1 MIQAFLLKLVRFQ
14 LPIWL
19 VMPILGLTFL
29 IGIGGGYISAFLIA
43 PSTNCPESDE
53 VCEEFGVYWQAW
65 DLASENFVDP
75 SVIEPETMITGSVNG
90 MLNTL
95 GDQGHTRFLSAEEA
109 NRWNQSLAGE
119 YEGIGA
125 YLDIHDGQAIIVEPI
140 EGSPAEKAGL
150 QSGDFILKIDG
161 KDTYGMALDEVASTI
176 RGEKGT
182 TVVLTIQRPGDVQE
196 FDVSVKRATV
206 EIPSVQWAML
216 PNDIAIVYLDS
227 FASRSADEMEAAL
240 KEAQEQGAKQ
250 LILDIRNNGGGLVNE
265 AIGIASQFLPE
276 GTPVLLEQNR
286 DGDREVSEARSGG
299 VALDIPMVVLI
310 NFHTASSAEILSGAL
325 QDQERAPLIGVRTVG
340 TGTVLTPY
348 ELEGGAKLL
357 LGTQQWLT
365 PNGRTI
371 RNQGISPDIEIALP
385 VDIAPLSP
393 REAAALS
400 EDELMESEDVQL
412 VKAIEVLLEQ

>member
-1 MIQAFLLKLVRFQ
+1 
-14 LPIWL
+14 
-19 VMPILGLTFL
+19 
-29 IGIGGGYISAFLIA
+29 
-43 PSTNCPESDE
+43 
-53 VCEEFGVYWQAW
+53 
-65 DLASENFVDP
+65 
-75 SVIEPETMITGSVNG
+75 
-90 MLNTL
+90 
-95 GDQGHTRFLSAEEA
+95 
-109 NRWNQSLAGE
+109 
-119 YEGIGA
+119 
-125 YLDIHDGQAIIVEPI
+125 
-140 EGSPAEKAGL
+140 
-150 QSGDFILKIDG
+150 
-161 KDTYGMALDEVASTI
+161 
-176 RGEKGT
+176 
-182 TVVLTIQRPGDVQE
+182 
-196 FDVSVKRATV
+196 
-206 EIPSVQWAML
+206 ML

>member
-1 MIQAFLLKLVRFQ
+1 
-14 LPIWL
+14 
-19 VMPILGLTFL
+19 
-29 IGIGGGYISAFLIA
+29 
-43 PSTNCPESDE
+43 
-53 VCEEFGVYWQAW
+53 
-65 DLASENFVDP
+65 
-75 SVIEPETMITGSVNG
+75 MITGSVNG